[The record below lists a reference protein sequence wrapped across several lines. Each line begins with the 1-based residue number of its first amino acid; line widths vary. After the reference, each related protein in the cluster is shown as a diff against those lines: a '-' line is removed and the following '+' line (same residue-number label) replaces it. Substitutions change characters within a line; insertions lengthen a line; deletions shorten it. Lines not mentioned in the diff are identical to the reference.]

1 MSGVAEF
8 KGHLVTIGASAGGLD
23 ALERFFD
30 SCPTD
35 SGSAFVVIQHLSP
48 DHKSMMSNLLARHT
62 RMPVIMV
69 EDDMAIQGDHVYLI
83 PPGAIMH
90 ATEGHLHLT
99 PKNPRG
105 LTLPIDIFFTS
116 LADVY
121 GDRAVGVV
129 LSGTGTDGT
138 RGAVAINA
146 AGGFLLAQE
155 PESAK
160 FDGMPRSAISTGVID
175 AVLPAEDLPAR
186 IMAHVRNEVYEL
198 APAASG
204 GPEAEG
210 SAPVAPLTQEEAVDA
225 ILRLLLQVGGIDF
238 KDYKPATIMRRIERR
253 MQVRHVRSL
262 QDYLSILQEDRAET
276 VTLRREMLIAVTSFF
291 RDEDAFA
298 SIEQTV
304 IPDIMASKSSG
315 DTIRVWAAGVSTG
328 EEAYSLGIL
337 FLEAFERER
346 RWPNLKIFATDVDAV
361 CVETAGAG
369 AYPESAAVEI
379 TPERLERFFVRKG
392 SSFVVKNELRQAVV
406 LARHNLLVDPP
417 FTKMDLVVCRN
428 TLIYFKPEAQEH
440 ALRSLQYAL
449 RPGGYLFL
457 GSSESLQAFS
467 EGLRPVDAKHK
478 IFQRTSATSPL
489 PVDRRMSTPSARTVG
504 VRGATVRAATSKIDA
519 EVLEAG
525 VTALMGAFV
534 PPSILVN
541 SNHDAVHMYGD
552 VRRYIRMREGQ
563 ATLALNRLLPD
574 PLVPVASALLF
585 KAGRDGRVLVSDLV
599 PFRTDGDERQYVRLS
614 ARPLKLDSDERF
626 TLLSFETHEPE
637 PDSPVTTQVNVG
649 TDTME
654 RMTILE
660 SELVAT
666 RENLQAT
673 IEELETANEEL
684 QATNEEL
691 MASNEELQSS
701 NEELQSVN
709 EELNTVNTEYQEK
722 VLILN
727 RINADLDS
735 MAKAAGVATVFVD
748 QDLVLT
754 RFSPDAAEIF
764 RLRDS
769 DVGRRLDDFAHS
781 LRYPDLITDIETTL
795 RTERMSE
802 REISTLDGRRTYLV
816 RILPY
821 SVPSTSVLGAVATF
835 VDLTAFHDVQRLQSI
850 IDALPQH
857 IAVLEV
863 DGIISMVNAAWIR
876 FARANGD
883 RDLVRSGPGANYF
896 DACQPGPGPDGQT
909 ALAAVRGLR
918 RVLEGSES
926 SFSMSYPCHSPTEQR
941 WFLMDVERVLGAGF
955 GAVVSHTDV
964 TQWVLSTESTGADD
978 GADADKAGD
987 ESAGE

>member
-1 MSGVAEF
+1 MSGSIAGF
-8 KGHLVTIGASAGGLD
+8 QGHLVAIGASAGGLD

-30 SCPTD
+30 NCPAD
-35 SGSAFVVIQHLSP
+35 SGAAFVVIQHLSP
-48 DHKSMMSNLLARHT
+48 DHKSMMSNLLSRHT
-62 RMPVIMV
+62 EMPVIMV
-69 EDDMAIQGDHVYLI
+69 EDDMAIKADHVYLI

-116 LADVY
+116 LAEVY
-121 GDRAVGVV
+121 GNRAVGVV

-146 AGGFLLAQE
+146 AGGFLAAQD

-175 AVLPAEDLPAR
+175 TVLSAEDLPGR
-186 IMAHVRNEVYEL
+186 IMAHIRNEVYEL
-198 APAASG
+198 TADGPVAPD
-204 GPEAEG
+204 
-210 SAPVAPLTQEEAVDA
+210 APVASPLSQEEALDE
-225 ILRLLLQVGGIDF
+225 ILRLLLHLGGIDF
-238 KDYKPATIMRRIERR
+238 KDYKQATVMRRIERR
-253 MQVRHVRSL
+253 MQVRQVRSL
-262 QDYLSILQEDRAET
+262 QDYLQLLNEERAEG
-276 VTLRREMLIAVTSFF
+276 VALRREMLIAVTSFF
-291 RDEDAFA
+291 RDEDAFEVLE
-298 SIEQTV
+298 STV
-304 IPDIMASKSSG
+304 IPDIMAGKNSG
-315 DTIRVWAAGVSTG
+315 DPIRVWAAGVSTG

-346 RWPNLKIFATDVDAV
+346 RWPSLKIFATDVDAQ

-379 TPERLERFFVRKG
+379 NPDRLERFFIRKG
-392 SSFVVKNELRQAVV
+392 NSFVVKNELRQVVV
-406 LARHNLLVDPP
+406 LARHNLLADPP

-428 TLIYFKPEAQEH
+428 TLIYFKPDAQEL

-457 GSSESLQAFS
+457 GSSESLQSFG
-467 EGLRPVDAKHK
+467 EGLRPIDAKHK
-478 IFQRTSATSPL
+478 IFQRTSTSSPML
-489 PVDRRMSTPSARTVG
+489 VDRRLPAHSSRSIG
-504 VRGATVRAATSKIDA
+504 VRGATVRRTSARVDAA
-519 EVLEAG
+519 VVEAG
-525 VTALMGAFV
+525 VNSLLGAYV

-541 SNHDAVHMYGD
+541 ANHEAVHMFGD
-552 VRRYIRMREGQ
+552 VRPYLRMRSGQ
-563 ATLALNRLLPD
+563 ATLELNRLLPE

-585 KAGRDGRVLVSDLV
+585 KAARDGDVLGSDLV
-599 PFRTDGDERQYVRLS
+599 SFPREDGEHSLVRIS
-614 ARPLKLDSDERF
+614 ARPLTIDSDQRYL
-626 TLLSFETHEPE
+626 LLSFEPQEP
-637 PDSPVTTQVNVG
+637 SVTTSPEVTIDVD

-654 RMTILE
+654 RMSILE
-660 SELVAT
+660 RELVAT

-709 EELNTVNTEYQEK
+709 EELNTVNVEYQEK

-764 RLRDS
+764 RLRDT
-769 DVGRRLDDFAHS
+769 DIGRRLDDFAHS
-781 LRYPDLITDIETTL
+781 LRYPDLISDLETTL

-802 REISTLDGRRTYLV
+802 REVATLDGRRTYLV

-821 SVPSTSVLGAVATF
+821 SVPSTSVRGAVATF
-835 VDLTAFHDVQRLQSI
+835 VDLTAFHDVQRLQAV

-857 IAVLEV
+857 VAVLDV
-863 DGIISMVNAAWIR
+863 DGTITMVNAAWIR

-883 RDLVRSGPGANYF
+883 ADLRRSGPGANYF
-896 DACQPGPGPDGQT
+896 DACQPVKGPDGKD
-909 ALAAVRGLR
+909 AAAAVRGLR

-926 SFSMSYPCHSPTEQR
+926 SFSMSYPCHSPTEDR
-941 WFLMDVERVLGAGF
+941 WFVMNVERVVGPGF
-955 GAVVSHTDV
+955 GAVVSHVDV
-964 TQWVLSTESTGADD
+964 TEWFAATAVENRAEG
-978 GADADKAGD
+978 
-987 ESAGE
+987 SAR